1 MVQGGVVSPILF
13 NMMIND
19 IYDNVPNECS
29 YALYADDCAIW
40 IQGRRLPQL
49 VTTMQR
55 ALDTIQTWAD
65 NWGFTLTPSKCSAVI
80 FSRYMNKRELH
91 NITPLKINNEVLSY
105 NDDVKFLGVF
115 FDSRLNM
122 NKHVHHIKAKA
133 LKRLPLLKCLAG
145 LAELLARA
153 RVGWSFSRVWCS
165 GDSLFGT
172 YV

>member
-1 MVQGGVVSPILF
+1 
-13 NMMIND
+13 MMIND

-80 FSRYMNKRELH
+80 FSRYMNTRELH
-91 NITPLKINNEVLSY
+91 NITPLKIKDEVLSY

-115 FDSRLNM
+115 FDSRLNP
-122 NKHVHHIKAKA
+122 
-133 LKRLPLLKCLAG
+133 RPAG
-145 LAELLARA
+145 GGAFERPPS
-153 RVGWSFSRVWCS
+153 GFSRIAKKRRRAAPPGFHPPYPPS
-165 GDSLFGT
+165 FPQLL
-172 YV
+172 